1 MQVVQPI
8 REQEKIEE
16 LQAVLKEQ
24 SIRDWLLF
32 TIGINSG
39 LHLSDLLS
47 LKVKDVRDRT
57 TVSVREEKT
66 GKLKTFQL
74 SAQLKDFIED
84 YIKYMDEGNYLF
96 PSQRTGNPI
105 KRIRVYRILSEAAK
119 QVGLSDIGT
128 HTLRKTYGYHYYL
141 KTKNVSVLRDLFNQS
156 APSVTL
162 RYIGVTL

>member
-8 REQEKIEE
+8 RDQEKIEQ
-16 LQAVLKEQ
+16 LQEVLKEQ

-47 LKVKDVRDRT
+47 LKVKDVMDRNA
-57 TVSVREEKT
+57 VSVREEKT
-66 GKLKTFQL
+66 GKVKTFQL
-74 SAQLKDFIED
+74 SSQLKAYIKD
-84 YIKYMDEGNYLF
+84 YIQYMDEDNYLF

-105 KRIRVYRILSEAAK
+105 KRIRVYRILNQAAK
-119 QVGLSDIGT
+119 QVGLTDIGT

-162 RYIGVTL
+162 KYIGVNK

>member
-8 REQEKIEE
+8 REQEKIEQI
-16 LQAVLKEQ
+16 QAVLKEQ

-47 LKVKDVRDRT
+47 LKVSDVKDRSI
-57 TVSVREEKT
+57 VSIKEEKT
-66 GKLKTFQL
+66 GKVKTFQL
-74 SAQLKDFIED
+74 SPQLKIYIEE
-84 YIKYMDEGNYLF
+84 YIQYMDSDAYLF

-105 KRIRVYRILSEAAK
+105 KRIRVYRILNEAAK
-119 QVGLSDIGT
+119 QVGLNDIGT

-141 KTKNVSVLRDLFNQS
+141 RTKNVSVLRDLFNQS

-162 RYIGVTL
+162 KYIGVKE

>member
-8 REQEKIEE
+8 REQEKIEAI
-16 LQAVLKEQ
+16 QAVLKEQ

-47 LKVKDVRDRT
+47 LKVKDVMDRNI
-57 TVSVREEKT
+57 VHVREEKT

-74 SAQLKDFIED
+74 STQLKVFIED
-84 YIKYMDEGNYLF
+84 YIKYMDEDNFLF

-162 RYIGVTL
+162 RYIGVTS

>member
-8 REQEKIEE
+8 REQEKIEQI
-16 LQAVLKEQ
+16 QAVLKEQ

-39 LHLSDLLS
+39 LHLSDLLC
-47 LKVKDVRDRT
+47 LKVSDVKDRSV
-57 TVSVREEKT
+57 VSIKEEKT
-66 GKLKTFQL
+66 GKAKTFQL
-74 SAQLKDFIED
+74 SPQLKAYIEE
-84 YIKYMDEGNYLF
+84 YIQYMDIDAYLF

-105 KRIRVYRILSEAAK
+105 KRIRVYRILNEAAK
-119 QVGLSDIGT
+119 QVGLNDIGT

-141 KTKNVSVLRDLFNQS
+141 RTKNVSVLRDLFNQS

-162 RYIGVTL
+162 KYIGVRE

>member
-8 REQEKIEE
+8 RDQEKIEQ
-16 LQAVLKEQ
+16 LQEVLKEQ

-47 LKVKDVRDRT
+47 LKVKDVRDRNV
-57 TVSVREEKT
+57 VSVREEKT
-66 GKLKTFQL
+66 GKVKTFQL
-74 SAQLKDFIED
+74 SSQLKVFIKE
-84 YIKYMDEGNYLF
+84 YIQYMDEDNYLF

-105 KRIRVYRILSEAAK
+105 KRIRVYRILNQAAK
-119 QVGLSDIGT
+119 QVGLTDIGT

-162 RYIGVTL
+162 KYIGVNK

>member
-8 REQEKIEE
+8 REQEKIEQI
-16 LQAVLKEQ
+16 QAVLKEQ

-39 LHLSDLLS
+39 LHLSDLLFLRVS
-47 LKVKDVRDRT
+47 DVKDRSV
-57 TVSVREEKT
+57 VSIKEEKT
-66 GKLKTFQL
+66 GKVKTFQL
-74 SAQLKDFIED
+74 SPQLKAFIKE
-84 YIKYMDEGNYLF
+84 YIQYMDENAYLF

-105 KRIRVYRILSEAAK
+105 KRIRVYRILNEAAK
-119 QVGLSDIGT
+119 QVGLNDIGT

-141 KTKNVSVLRDLFNQS
+141 RTKNVSVLRDLFNQS

-162 RYIGVTL
+162 KYIGVTE